1 VISSD
6 PQRARPRALFFGT
19 PQFAVPCLD
28 ALCDVA
34 DVVCVISQPDR
45 PAGRGLMEKP
55 TPVKARALERGLHVM
70 QPVKVRTPEFAAQLR
85 AFDADVALVVAY
97 GRILPK
103 AALEAPRR
111 GCVNVH
117 ASLLPRWRGAAPI
130 QWAIA
135 EGDSETGVC
144 LMEMDEGLDTGP
156 VFARASTPIDRDENA
171 VELAERLSAMGAHL
185 VRDSLP
191 RWLQGELSAKEQ
203 DASNVT
209 IARLLTKEDG
219 FLDFAR
225 TAKQVHDRVRGMQPW
240 PGASAILVEP
250 GRPDVRVKIHKTRAV
265 DLVDEERAPGTIT
278 TVSSHGLEVSCGG
291 GRIAID
297 ELQLEGKRKLPVL
310 DFLSGRKLES
320 GARFVRERSNE
331 RAES

>member
-1 VISSD
+1 MSSSD

-45 PAGRGLMEKP
+45 PAGRGLVEKP
-55 TPVKARALERGLHVM
+55 TPVKARARERGLRIM
-70 QPVKVRTPEFAAQLR
+70 QPAKVRTPEFAAELR

-97 GRILPK
+97 GRILTK
-103 AALEAPRR
+103 AVLEAPRR

-117 ASLLPRWRGAAPI
+117 ASLLPRFRGAAPI

-156 VFARASTPIDRDENA
+156 VFARASTPISENENA
-171 VELAERLSAMGAHL
+171 IELAERLSAMGAEL
-185 VRDSLP
+185 VRDALP
-191 RWLQGELSAKEQ
+191 RWLHDELAAEEQ
-203 DASNVT
+203 DASRVA

-219 FLDFAR
+219 FLDFAW

-240 PGASAILVEP
+240 PGASAMWVEP
-250 GRPDVRVKIHKTRAV
+250 GRPPVRVKIHRTRVVNLAG
-265 DLVDEERAPGTIT
+265 ESTAPGTL
-278 TVSSHGLEVSCGG
+278 TVSSHGLEVACGV

-297 ELQLEGKRKLPVL
+297 ELQLEGKRRLRVV

-320 GARFVRERSNE
+320 GARFERES
-331 RAES
+331 